1 MVTTIKDKG
10 IFDRMVMNDEFK
22 YTGMI
27 MGPVEINKWREE
39 HKFRE
44 FRDFLYNLEDKLG
57 ETIYY
62 YCCDYPDG
70 KKGLFFGNE
79 NIETSEII
87 RERQFKIRYDG
98 ERSGS
103 EFGSLAD
110 SGSATCCPYFG

>member
-27 MGPVEINKWREE
+27 MGPVEINKWKEE

-70 KKGLFFGNE
+70 KKGLSFGNKNE
-79 NIETSEII
+79 ETCNII
-87 RERQFKIRYDG
+87 RKKQFEIRYNKTRDFIDIA
-98 ERSGS
+98 E
-103 EFGSLAD
+103 LAD
-110 SGSATCCPYFG
+110 SGSATCCPYFR